1 MRPRVESSFYTDS
14 TPVVRARLPAWEY
27 LSISWVR
34 KPIVP
39 LIWVLVP
46 LLGGGCDTPTFPAAV
61 PANPLPECPDTP
73 NCVRTTLSYEQPG
86 DTLFGAVG
94 HALAELGPVQ
104 YRCQPDARRVTAV
117 YRVAGIFKDDVS
129 VAVTEQQKGSQLHV
143 RSASRVGH
151 SDLGV
156 NARRVDW
163 LREVVENAL

>member
-1 MRPRVESSFYTDS
+1 M
-14 TPVVRARLPAWEY
+14 
-27 LSISWVR
+27 
-34 KPIVP
+34 VP
-39 LIWVLVP
+39 LLWVLVP
-46 LLGGGCDTPTFPAAV
+46 LLGGGCDTPALPAAA

-73 NCVRTTLSYEQPG
+73 NCVRTTLSYEQPA

-94 HALAELGPVQ
+94 HALAELEPIQ
-104 YRCQPDARRVTAV
+104 YRCRRDARRATAV

-129 VAVTEQQKGSQLHV
+129 VAVTEQQKGSQLHL

-156 NARRVDW
+156 NARRVER